1 MKPANT
7 RGLASLVSM
16 VVRPEYSSLLI
27 LVVMV
32 AIAAA
37 LQRNFFQGPSLLL
50 TIDAF
55 GPLILLTMAA
65 AVVMVTGLFDLS
77 SGAALSLY
85 TCILT
90 YVMGTHWP
98 AIGIAAI
105 LITFVAAVAVGI
117 INGFGAGYL
126 RISRSS

>member
-55 GPLILLTMAA
+55 GPLILLTMGQ
-65 AVVMVTGLFDLS
+65 AVVMVTGLFRPL
-77 SGAALSLY
+77 
-85 TCILT
+85 
-90 YVMGTHWP
+90 
-98 AIGIAAI
+98 
-105 LITFVAAVAVGI
+105 
-117 INGFGAGYL
+117 L
-126 RISRSS
+126 RRRPLPLHMHPHVCDED